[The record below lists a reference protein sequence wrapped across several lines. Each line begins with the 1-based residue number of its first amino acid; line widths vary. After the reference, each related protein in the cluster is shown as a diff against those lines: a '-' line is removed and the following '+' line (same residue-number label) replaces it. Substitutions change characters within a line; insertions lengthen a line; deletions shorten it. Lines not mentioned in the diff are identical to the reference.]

1 MEIKVNKINAYSREL
16 TINLSWDECLQDFQQ
31 TIKKFSKKVKLP
43 GFRPGKIP
51 LKVLMNKFMPN
62 IEAEFI
68 EEGVNKFYI
77 EALKE
82 ENLIPVNKAN
92 IEDVHFHYEEHFKF
106 KAIFQIEPKIVL
118 PKMKKNCLKIQ
129 KTEYISDDI
138 DIDNVI
144 DEMRR
149 SRAEVKTIEDG
160 AKEGHYLIVD
170 FQKLD
175 NSGLP
180 IIGEKLE
187 KRFLQI
193 GTDPFSGDNMKKLI
207 GLKAGDKV
215 QVDLPDLNDN
225 SMTKYELSIINVEE
239 QVVPEVNQEF
249 IKSVEP
255 DSKDEASFR
264 NIIMK
269 KVNDSYAQRSEE
281 AFERTLADSMI
292 EYVKPDFAPAMVDS
306 YLDHLIQEAKE
317 QQQSQDLDEN
327 KIRDSYKAVAERN
340 MKWYLIRKA
349 IVSNQDNISV
359 SRDDIDKEIQ
369 KLLER
374 SPDHSKE
381 IKQYYKKPSNR
392 QRIED
397 DLIEKKVLNYLEDF
411 TKIKDVKVHTKV
423 LREETE
429 TENERSR

>member
-31 TIKKFSKKVKLP
+31 TVKKFSKKVRLP

-106 KAIFQIEPKIVL
+106 KATFQIEPEIVL
-118 PKMKKNCLKIQ
+118 PKMKKNCLKVQ

-144 DEMRR
+144 DEMCR

-255 DSKDEASFR
+255 DAKDETSFR
-264 NIIMK
+264 NIIME
-269 KVNDSYAQRSEE
+269 KVNESYAQRSKE
-281 AFERTLADSMI
+281 AFERILADSMI

-359 SRDDIDKEIQ
+359 SRDDVDNEIQ

-411 TKIKDVKVHTKV
+411 AKIKDVKVHTKV
-423 LREETE
+423 LREEA
-429 TENERSR
+429 ENERSR

>member
-1 MEIKVNKINAYSREL
+1 MKIKVNKINAYTREL
-16 TINLSWDECLQDFQQ
+16 TINLSWDECLDDFQQ
-31 TIKKFSKKVKLP
+31 TVKKFSKKVKLP

-92 IEDVHFHYEEHFKF
+92 IEDVHFHYEEHFNF
-106 KAIFQIEPKIVL
+106 KAIFQIEPEIIL
-118 PKMKKNCLKIQ
+118 PKMKKNCLKVQ
-129 KTEYISDDI
+129 RTEYISDDV

-144 DEMRR
+144 NEMRR
-149 SRAEVKTIEDG
+149 SHAEVKTVEDG

-193 GTDPFSGDNMKKLI
+193 GTDPFSGDNMNKLI
-207 GLKAGDKV
+207 GLKAGDKS
-215 QVDLPDLNDN
+215 QLDLPDINDN
-225 SMTKYELSIINVEE
+225 SMTKYELSVINVEE
-239 QVVPEVNQEF
+239 QIIPEINQAF

-255 DSKDEASFR
+255 DAEDEASFR
-264 NIIMK
+264 NIIK
-269 KVNDSYAQRSEE
+269 DKVNESYFQRAKE
-281 AFERTLADSMI
+281 AFERILADSMI
-292 EYVKPDFAPAMVDS
+292 DYVKPEFAPAMVDS

-317 QQQSQDLDEN
+317 QQQSQDLDED

-349 IVSNQDNISV
+349 IVSNHKDISI
-359 SRDDIDKEIQ
+359 SKDDVEQEIQ

-381 IKQYYKKPSNR
+381 ITKYYKKPSNR

-411 TKIKDVKVHTKV
+411 AKINDVKVHTKV
-423 LREETE
+423 LREEAE
-429 TENERSR
+429 KEGNK

>member
-1 MEIKVNKINAYSREL
+1 MKIKVNKINAYTREL
-16 TINLSWDECLQDFQQ
+16 TINLSWDECLSDFQQ
-31 TIKKFSKKVKLP
+31 TVKKFSKKVKLP

-92 IEDVHFHYEEHFKF
+92 IEDVHFHYEEHFNF
-106 KAIFQIEPKIVL
+106 KATFQIEPEIVL
-118 PKMKKNCLKIQ
+118 PRMKKNCLKVQ
-129 KTEYISDDI
+129 RTEYISDDV

-149 SRAEVKTIEDG
+149 SRAEVKTVEDG

-193 GTDPFSGDNMKKLI
+193 GTDPFSGDNMNKLI
-207 GLKAGDKV
+207 GLKPGDKA
-215 QVDLPDLNDN
+215 QLDLPDINDN
-225 SMTKYELSIINVEE
+225 SMTRYELSIINVEE
-239 QVVPEVNQEF
+239 QVVPEINKEF
-249 IKSVEP
+249 IQSVEP
-255 DSKDEASFR
+255 EAEDQESFR
-264 NIIMK
+264 NIIK
-269 KVNDSYAQRSEE
+269 EKVDESYAQRTKE
-281 AFERTLADSMI
+281 AFERILADSMI
-292 EYVKPDFAPAMVDS
+292 DYVKPDFAPAMVDS

-317 QQQSQDLDEN
+317 QQKSQDLDED

-349 IVSNQDNISV
+349 IVSNHEDISV
-359 SRDDIDKEIQ
+359 SKDDVEQEIQ

-381 IKQYYKKPSNR
+381 INKYYKKPSNR

-411 TKIKDVKVHTKV
+411 AKIKDAKVHTKV
-423 LREETE
+423 LRDEAEKE
-429 TENERSR
+429 GNK

>member
-31 TIKKFSKKVKLP
+31 TVKKFSKKVRLP

-106 KAIFQIEPKIVL
+106 KATFQIEPEIVL
-118 PKMKKNCLKIQ
+118 PKMKKNCLKVQ

-255 DSKDEASFR
+255 DAKDEASFR
-264 NIIMK
+264 NIIME
-269 KVNDSYAQRSEE
+269 KVNESYSQRSKE
-281 AFERTLADSMI
+281 AFERILADSMI

-359 SRDDIDKEIQ
+359 SRDDVDNEIQ

-411 TKIKDVKVHTKV
+411 AKIKDVKVHTKV
-423 LREETE
+423 LREEA
-429 TENERSR
+429 ENERSR

>member
-31 TIKKFSKKVKLP
+31 TVKKFSKKVRLP

-51 LKVLMNKFMPN
+51 LKVLMNKFLPN

-106 KAIFQIEPKIVL
+106 KATFQIEPEIVL
-118 PKMKKNCLKIQ
+118 PKMKKNCLKVQ
-129 KTEYISDDI
+129 KTDYISDDI

-144 DEMRR
+144 NEMRR
-149 SRAEVKTIEDG
+149 SRAEVKTVEDG
-160 AKEGHYLIVD
+160 AEEGQYLIVD

-207 GLKAGDKV
+207 GLKDGDKV

-225 SMTKYELSIINVEE
+225 SMAKYELSIINVEE

-255 DSKDEASFR
+255 DAKDEASFR

-269 KVNDSYAQRSEE
+269 KVNESYAQRSEE
-281 AFERTLADSMI
+281 TFERTLADSMI

-359 SRDDIDKEIQ
+359 SRDDVDNEIQ

-411 TKIKDVKVHTKV
+411 AKIKDVKVHTKV

-429 TENERSR
+429 NEGSR

>member
-31 TIKKFSKKVKLP
+31 TVKKFSKKVRLP

-51 LKVLMNKFMPN
+51 LKILMNKFMPN

-106 KAIFQIEPKIVL
+106 KATFQIEPEIVL
-118 PKMKKNCLKIQ
+118 PKMKKNCLEVQ

-255 DSKDEASFR
+255 DAKDEASFR
-264 NIIMK
+264 NIIME
-269 KVNDSYAQRSEE
+269 KVNESYSQRSKE
-281 AFERTLADSMI
+281 AFERILADSMI

-359 SRDDIDKEIQ
+359 SRDDVDNEIQ

-411 TKIKDVKVHTKV
+411 AKIKDVKVHTKV
-423 LREETE
+423 LREEA
-429 TENERSR
+429 ENERSR

>member
-31 TIKKFSKKVKLP
+31 TVKKFSKKVRLP

-51 LKVLMNKFMPN
+51 LKVLMNKFLPN

-106 KAIFQIEPKIVL
+106 KATFQIEPEIIL
-118 PKMKKNCLKIQ
+118 PKMKKNCLKVQ

-144 DEMRR
+144 NEMRR
-149 SRAEVKTIEDG
+149 SRAEVKTVEDG
-160 AKEGHYLIVD
+160 AKVGHYLIVD

-175 NSGLP
+175 KTGLP

-255 DSKDEASFR
+255 DAKDEASFR

-269 KVNDSYAQRSEE
+269 KVNESYAQRSEE
-281 AFERTLADSMI
+281 TFERTLADSMI

-411 TKIKDVKVHTKV
+411 AKINDVKVHTKV
-423 LREETE
+423 LREEA
-429 TENERSR
+429 ENERSR

>member
-1 MEIKVNKINAYSREL
+1 MEIKVNKINAHSREL

-31 TIKKFSKKVKLP
+31 TVKKFSKKVRLP

-51 LKVLMNKFMPN
+51 LKVLMNKFLPN

-106 KAIFQIEPKIVL
+106 KATFQIEPEIIL
-118 PKMKKNCLKIQ
+118 PKMKKNCLKVQ

-255 DSKDEASFR
+255 DAKDEASFR

-269 KVNDSYAQRSEE
+269 KVNESYAQRSEE
-281 AFERTLADSMI
+281 TFERTLADSMI

-411 TKIKDVKVHTKV
+411 AKINDVKVHTKV
-423 LREETE
+423 LREEA
-429 TENERSR
+429 ENERSR

>member
-1 MEIKVNKINAYSREL
+1 
-16 TINLSWDECLQDFQQ
+16 
-31 TIKKFSKKVKLP
+31 
-43 GFRPGKIP
+43 
-51 LKVLMNKFMPN
+51 MPN

-429 TENERSR
+429 NERSR

>member
-1 MEIKVNKINAYSREL
+1 MEIKVNKINAHSREL

-31 TIKKFSKKVKLP
+31 TVKKFSKKVRLP

-51 LKVLMNKFMPN
+51 LKVLMNKFLPN

-106 KAIFQIEPKIVL
+106 KATFQIEPEIIL
-118 PKMKKNCLKIQ
+118 PKMKKNCLKVQ

-255 DSKDEASFR
+255 DAKDEASFR

-269 KVNDSYAQRSEE
+269 KVNESYAQRSEE

-411 TKIKDVKVHTKV
+411 AKINDVKVHTKV
-423 LREETE
+423 LREEA
-429 TENERSR
+429 ENERSR

>member
-1 MEIKVNKINAYSREL
+1 MKIKVNKINAYSREL
-16 TINLSWDECLQDFQQ
+16 TINLSWDECRDDFQL
-31 TIKKFSKKVKLP
+31 TVKKFSKKVKLP

-68 EEGVNKFYI
+68 EEGVNKFYV

-92 IEDVHFHYEEHFKF
+92 IEDVHFHYEEPFNF
-106 KAIFQIEPKIVL
+106 KATFQIEPEIVL
-118 PKMKKNCLKIQ
+118 PRMKKNCLKVQ
-129 KTEYISDDI
+129 RTKYISDDV

-149 SRAEVKTIEDG
+149 SRAEVKTVEDG

-193 GTDPFSGDNMKKLI
+193 GSDPFSGDNMNKLI
-207 GLKAGDKV
+207 GLRPGDKA
-215 QVDLPDLNDN
+215 QLDLPDINDN

-239 QVVPEVNQEF
+239 QIIPEVNKEF

-255 DSKDEASFR
+255 EAEDETSFR
-264 NIIMK
+264 GIIK
-269 KVNDSYAQRSEE
+269 TKVDDSYTQRAKE
-281 AFERTLADSMI
+281 AFERILADSMI
-292 EYVKPDFAPAMVDS
+292 DYVKPEFAPAMVES
-306 YLDHLIQEAKE
+306 YLDHLIEEAKE
-317 QQQSQDLDEN
+317 QQQSKDLDED

-349 IVSNQDNISV
+349 IVSNHKDISV
-359 SRDDIDKEIQ
+359 SKDDVEQEIQ

-374 SPDHSKE
+374 SPEHSQE
-381 IKQYYKKPSNR
+381 IKKYYKKPSNR

-411 TKIKDVKVHTKV
+411 AKINDVKVHTKV
-423 LREETE
+423 LREEAE
-429 TENERSR
+429 KEGNK

>member
-31 TIKKFSKKVKLP
+31 TVKKFSKKVRLP

-51 LKVLMNKFMPN
+51 LKILMNKFMPN

-106 KAIFQIEPKIVL
+106 KATFQIEPEIVL
-118 PKMKKNCLKIQ
+118 PKMKKNCLKVQ

-207 GLKAGDKV
+207 GLKAGEKV

-255 DSKDEASFR
+255 DAKDEASFR
-264 NIIMK
+264 NIIME
-269 KVNDSYAQRSEE
+269 KVNESYSQRSKE
-281 AFERTLADSMI
+281 AFERILADSMI

-349 IVSNQDNISV
+349 IVSNQDKISV
-359 SRDDIDKEIQ
+359 SRDDVDNEIQ

-381 IKQYYKKPSNR
+381 IKKYYKKPSNR

-411 TKIKDVKVHTKV
+411 AKIKDVKVHTKV
-423 LREETE
+423 LRAEA
-429 TENERSR
+429 ENEGSR

>member
-1 MEIKVNKINAYSREL
+1 MEIKVIKINAHSREL

-31 TIKKFSKKVKLP
+31 TVKKFSKKVRLP

-51 LKVLMNKFMPN
+51 LKVLMNKFLPN

-106 KAIFQIEPKIVL
+106 KATFQIEPEIVL
-118 PKMKKNCLKIQ
+118 PKMKKNCLKVQ

-149 SRAEVKTIEDG
+149 SRAEVKTVEDG
-160 AKEGHYLIVD
+160 AEEGHYLIVD

-255 DSKDEASFR
+255 DAKDEASFR

-269 KVNDSYAQRSEE
+269 KVNESYAQRSEE
-281 AFERTLADSMI
+281 TFERTLADSMI

-411 TKIKDVKVHTKV
+411 AKIKDVKVHTKV
-423 LREETE
+423 LREEA
-429 TENERSR
+429 ENERSR

>member
-1 MEIKVNKINAYSREL
+1 MKIKVNKINAYTREL
-16 TINLSWDECLQDFQQ
+16 IINLPWDKCLDDFQQ
-31 TIKKFSKKVKLP
+31 TVKKFSKKVKLP

-92 IEDVHFHYEEHFKF
+92 IEDVHFHYEEHFNF
-106 KAIFQIEPKIVL
+106 KATFQIEPEIVL
-118 PKMKKNCLKIQ
+118 PKMKKNCLKVQ

-144 DEMRR
+144 NEMRR
-149 SRAEVKTIEDG
+149 SRAEVKTVEDG
-160 AKEGHYLIVD
+160 AEEGHYLIVD

-255 DSKDEASFR
+255 DAKDEASFR
-264 NIIMK
+264 NIIME
-269 KVNDSYAQRSEE
+269 KVNESYVQRSEE
-281 AFERTLADSMI
+281 AFERILADSMI

-411 TKIKDVKVHTKV
+411 AKINDVKVHTKV
-423 LREETE
+423 LREEA
-429 TENERSR
+429 ENERSR

>member
-1 MEIKVNKINAYSREL
+1 
-16 TINLSWDECLQDFQQ
+16 
-31 TIKKFSKKVKLP
+31 
-43 GFRPGKIP
+43 
-51 LKVLMNKFMPN
+51 
-62 IEAEFI
+62 
-68 EEGVNKFYI
+68 
-77 EALKE
+77 
-82 ENLIPVNKAN
+82 
-92 IEDVHFHYEEHFKF
+92 
-106 KAIFQIEPKIVL
+106 
-118 PKMKKNCLKIQ
+118 
-129 KTEYISDDI
+129 
-138 DIDNVI
+138 
-144 DEMRR
+144 
-149 SRAEVKTIEDG
+149 
-160 AKEGHYLIVD
+160 
-170 FQKLD
+170 
-175 NSGLP
+175 
-180 IIGEKLE
+180 
-187 KRFLQI
+187 
-193 GTDPFSGDNMKKLI
+193 
-207 GLKAGDKV
+207 DKV

-239 QVVPEVNQEF
+239 QLVPEVNQEF

-255 DSKDEASFR
+255 DAKDEASFR

-269 KVNDSYAQRSEE
+269 KVNESYAQRSEE
-281 AFERTLADSMI
+281 TFERTLADSMI

-411 TKIKDVKVHTKV
+411 AKINDVKVHTKV
-423 LREETE
+423 LREEA
-429 TENERSR
+429 ENERSR